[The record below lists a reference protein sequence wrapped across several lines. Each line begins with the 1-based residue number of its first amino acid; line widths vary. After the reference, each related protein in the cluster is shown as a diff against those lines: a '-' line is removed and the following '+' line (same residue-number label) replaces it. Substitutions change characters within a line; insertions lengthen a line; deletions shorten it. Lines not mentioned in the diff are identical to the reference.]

1 MRLRMFKALLCAILL
16 LPAPALAQAYPGRPV
31 KVLVPYPAGGST
43 DGIARTIADSLSRAL
58 NQQFVV
64 ENRPGAGGA
73 ISAES
78 VAKAPADGY
87 TLYVTAQGV
96 MAILP
101 HIQKVNFDTFRDF
114 VPIANLGTNPFV
126 LAVHQSMEVRTLKE
140 FIDLARRQ
148 PGKLAYA
155 SGGNGSVS
163 HLSAAMLVA
172 RAGLSM
178 THVPYKGGAPAVAD
192 LVAGQVQMYVGTP
205 ADMVPHAKTG
215 RITLLGITSEK
226 RDSKLPDV
234 PAIAETLPG
243 FNTVTWNGLMAP
255 AGTPQAIIERLS
267 AECQKAMRDPAAI
280 ERLAKMGVD
289 AYGSTAAEFANTI
302 RRDFEMYRE
311 AVKATGLTPG

>member
-1 MRLRMFKALLCAILL
+1 MKLNVLRALLCIALFV
-16 LPAPALAQAYPGRPV
+16 PALALAQAYPSRPV

-43 DGIARTIADSLSRAL
+43 DGIARIISDSLSRSL

-73 ISAES
+73 ISAEI

-87 TLYVTAQGV
+87 TLYVAAQGV

-101 HIQKVNFDTFRDF
+101 HIQKVNFDTFKDF
-114 VPIANLGTNPFV
+114 VPISSLGTNPFV
-126 LAVHQSMEVRTLKE
+126 LAVHHSIEVKTLKE
-140 FIDLARRQ
+140 FIDLVRRR

-163 HLSAAMLVA
+163 HLAAAMLVA
-172 RAGLSM
+172 RAGLDM

-192 LVAGQVQMYVGTP
+192 LVAGQVQMYVATP
-205 ADMVPHAKTG
+205 ADVAPHAKTG
-215 RITLLGITSEK
+215 RITLLGVSSEK
-226 RDSKLPDV
+226 RDRKLPDV

-255 AGTPQAIIERLS
+255 VGTPPAIIERLS
-267 AECQKAMRDPAAI
+267 AECQTAMRDPVAI
-280 ERLAKMGVD
+280 ERLVKIGVD
-289 AYGSTAAEFANTI
+289 AYGSTAAEFAAAI
-302 RRDFEMYRE
+302 RKDFEMYRE

>member
-1 MRLRMFKALLCAILL
+1 MKLNILGALLCAALL
-16 LPAPALAQAYPGRPV
+16 VPALALAQAYPSRPV
-31 KVLVPYPAGGST
+31 KVIVPYAAGGST
-43 DGIARTIADSLSRAL
+43 DGIARIISDSLSRAL

-73 ISAES
+73 ISAEFI
-78 VAKAPADGY
+78 ATAPADGY

-101 HIQKVNFDTFRDF
+101 HIQKVNFDSLKDF
-114 VPIANLGTNPFV
+114 VPISILGTNPFV
-126 LAVHQSMEVRTLKE
+126 LAVHQSMEVKTLKE
-140 FIDLARRQ
+140 FIDLGKRR

-172 RAGLSM
+172 RAGLNM
-178 THVPYKGGAPAVAD
+178 IHVPYKGGTPAVAD

-215 RITLLGITSEK
+215 RITLLGVTSEK
-226 RDSKLPDV
+226 RDRTLPGV

-255 AGTPQAIIERLS
+255 AGTPPAIIERLA
-267 AECQKAMRDPAAI
+267 AECQKAMRDPVAI
-280 ERLAKMGVD
+280 ERLVKMGVD
-289 AYGSTAAEFANTI
+289 AHGSTAAEFTNTL
-302 RRDFEMYRE
+302 RKDFEMYRE

>member
-1 MRLRMFKALLCAILL
+1 MRSRMLKALLCAILL
-16 LPAPALAQAYPGRPV
+16 LPAPALAQVYPGRPV

-226 RDSKLPDV
+226 RDTKLPDV